1 MMKASLRACR
11 KKMSNTC
18 LANYTVKG
26 EGFLKNHR
34 LSFIVHDRSYEIMRK
49 TFTLLV
55 ALIVVIAGFA
65 QVNGTVKGKVV
76 DSLAKQN
83 LSEATVTVLH
93 TKDSTPV
100 TFAITDKAGAFEI
113 KNLDSG
119 LYRLMV
125 SFQGYRAFN
134 KTFIISKE
142 SPVSDFTTIYL
153 DKQSVL
159 LQEVVVS
166 APPITVK
173 KDTVEFNA
181 SAFKTK
187 PNSTAEDL
195 LKKIPGVQV
204 DKDGNVKAQGEDV
217 QKVYV
222 DGKEFFGTDPKL
234 ATKNITADMIE
245 SVQVFDDMSDQAKFT
260 KIDDGSRAKTI
271 NIKLKKDKRKG
282 YFGRAMAGY
291 GTEDTYESSIMFNRF
306 NGDRRIS
313 ILGAANNI
321 NKQGFSFSDI
331 VSSMGGFGSR
341 NGGGGGNFGG
351 GGNQGGGGVRFSGG
365 GTNTNFGNTTSGNG
379 ITKALSTGINYSDKW
394 GSKVSVTGSYFYS
407 NTETRTDRS
416 SLRQSFFANDSVT
429 FQNQETNSINKN
441 QNHRINMRLE
451 YAIDSMNSILYTP
464 NLTFQ
469 HSNSRSIDTTFTR
482 STKPGQDYLALAGV
496 TKNDNERDG
505 MNLNNNLLY
514 RHKFSK
520 PGRTITIGWNNS
532 LGKSDGEG
540 INYAPYVT
548 FNPDSS
554 VARIVRQDL
563 KTLQS
568 TRNNNNVLSTSYT
581 EPIGNNK
588 LLEFNYAYT
597 HNHSTSDRRGFDY
610 DSTSAD
616 YDIVNPLQTNDFDN
630 TYKVNRVGTNFRVQ
644 TAKYNYQLGVGVQYS
659 ELDNLSHRMRL
670 NLPDTLIQTHQTF
683 TNFYPTA
690 VFNYQFSRTKNFR
703 FRYSGRTNQPTV
715 SQLQDVVDPSD
726 PLYVT
731 SGNPNLQ
738 QEFTNSFNLNYN
750 SFNVSTFKYI
760 SASLRFENTY
770 NKIVNSISN
779 IGLGKQLIIPIN
791 MNGAFNTSSFVTLGI
806 PLRNKLKGSNINFN
820 NSILFNRDISQVEK
834 EKNITNNLII
844 TQTAG
849 INLNLKDRLNM
860 GLNGSV
866 GYNSVHY
873 SISDPGKQNPNTKY
887 FSQTYSLDFSYTA
900 KSNTVFSTDF
910 DYYINSGRAEGYNQ
924 NLPLLNASIAQLLF
938 KKKNGELKFSVHDL
952 LNQNESITR
961 TVTQNYI
968 LDSRTTVLKRYFML
982 TFTYNLNRAGGPQ
995 QRNTPQ
1001 MPRQIQ
1007 RQMNENKVNQEP

>member
-1 MMKASLRACR
+1 
-11 KKMSNTC
+11 
-18 LANYTVKG
+18 
-26 EGFLKNHR
+26 
-34 LSFIVHDRSYEIMRK
+34 MRQ
-49 TFTLLV
+49 TFTLLFT
-55 ALIVVIAGFA
+55 LFLGYTGFA
-65 QVNGTVKGKVV
+65 QVNGTVKGKVL
-76 DSLAKQN
+76 DTLAKQN
-83 LSEATVTVLH
+83 LADATVTVLNP
-93 TKDSTPV
+93 KDSTPV
-100 TFAITDKAGAFEI
+100 TYAITDKAGSFEI
-113 KNLDSG
+113 KNLDTG
-119 LYRLMV
+119 LYRLSV
-125 SFQGYRAFN
+125 TFQGYQSFS
-134 KTFIISKE
+134 KTFMISKDF
-142 SPVSDFTTIYL
+142 PVADFSSIYM

-204 DKDGNVKAQGEDV
+204 DKDGNVKAQGEDI

-271 NIKLKKDKRKG
+271 NIKLKKDKRQG

-291 GTEDTYESSIMFNRF
+291 GTDDRYESSIMFNKF

-313 ILGAANNI
+313 ILAGANNI
-321 NKQGFSFSDI
+321 NKQAFSFSDI

-341 NGGGGGNFGG
+341 NGGGGNFGG
-351 GGNQGGGGVRFSGG
+351 GGGNFRTGGASASSFGGGGSSG
-365 GTNTNFGNTTSGNG
+365 SG
-379 ITKALSTGINYSDKW
+379 ITRAISTGINYSDKW
-394 GSKVSVTGSYFYS
+394 GSKIAVTGSYFYS
-407 NTETRTDRS
+407 NTETSTDRS

-429 FQNQETNSINKN
+429 FQNQETHSLNNN
-441 QNHRINMRLE
+441 QNHRFNLRFE
-451 YAIDSMNSILYTP
+451 YAIDSMNSILFTP
-464 NLTFQ
+464 SLTVQ
-469 HSNSRSIDTTFTR
+469 HSRTQSLDTTFTR
-482 STKPGQDYLALAGV
+482 ATKPGQDYLALAGV
-496 TKNDNERDG
+496 TRNDNERDG
-505 MNLNNNLLY
+505 INLNNNLLF
-514 RHKFSK
+514 RHKFAK

-532 LGKSDGEG
+532 ANKSDGEG
-540 INYAPYVT
+540 INYAPYIT

-554 VARIVRQDL
+554 VARVVNQNL
-563 KTLQS
+563 KTFQE
-568 TRNNNNVLSTSYT
+568 TRSNNNVFSTSYT
-581 EPIGNNK
+581 EPIGKNK

-597 HNHSTSDRRGFDY
+597 HNHSISDRKGFDY
-610 DSTSAD
+610 DSTSQE
-616 YDIVNPLQTNDFDN
+616 YITVNPLQTNDFNN
-630 TYKVNRVGTNFRVQ
+630 TYKVNRFGTNFRVQ
-644 TAKYNYQLGVGVQYS
+644 TTKYNYQLGVGVQRS
-659 ELDNLSHRMRL
+659 ELDNFSNRKRIATT
-670 NLPDTLIQTHQTF
+670 DTLISTHQTF

-690 VFNYQFSRTKNFR
+690 VFNYQFSRTKNLR

-731 SGNPNLQ
+731 SGNPNLG

-750 SFNVSTFKYI
+750 SFNVSTFKYV
-760 SASLRFENTY
+760 SASLRFENTL

-779 IGLGKQLIIPIN
+779 IGLGKQLIIPVN

-820 NSILFNRDISQVEK
+820 NSIFFNRDVSQVEK
-834 EKNITNNLII
+834 EKNTMNNLMV
-844 TQTAG
+844 TQTVG
-849 INLNLKDRLNM
+849 INLDIKQKLNI

-873 SISDPGKQNPNTKY
+873 SISDPEKQNPDTKY
-887 FSQTYSLDFSYTA
+887 FSQTYSLDFSYTT

-924 NLPLLNASIAQLLF
+924 NLPLLNASIAQQLF
-938 KKKNGELKFSVHDL
+938 KKKNGELKLSVHDL
-952 LNQNESITR
+952 LNQNQSITR

-968 LDSRTTVLKRYFML
+968 LDSRTTVLQRYFML
-982 TFTYNLNRAGGPQ
+982 TFTYNLNKAGANQQQ
-995 QRNTPQ
+995 QRGNPQ
-1001 MPRQIQ
+1001 VPRQMQ
-1007 RQMNENKVNQEP
+1007 RQMNPNRGGQ

>member
-1 MMKASLRACR
+1 MQK
-11 KKMSNTC
+11 
-18 LANYTVKG
+18 
-26 EGFLKNHR
+26 
-34 LSFIVHDRSYEIMRK
+34 I
-49 TFTLLV
+49 FTLFFGL
-55 ALIVVIAGFA
+55 ALAITGFA
-65 QVNGTVKGKVV
+65 QVNGTVKGKVR
-76 DSLAKQN
+76 DTLAKQN
-83 LSEATVTVLH
+83 LADATVTVLNP
-93 TKDSTPV
+93 KDSIPV
-100 TFAITDKAGAFEI
+100 TFAITDKTGSFEI
-113 KNLDSG
+113 KNLDTG
-119 LYRLMV
+119 LYRLLIT
-125 SFQGYRAFN
+125 FQGYVPFS
-134 KTFIISKE
+134 KTFMISKDF
-142 SPVSDFTTIYL
+142 PVADFPSVIM
-153 DKQSVL
+153 DKSSVL

-187 PNSTAEDL
+187 PNSSAEDL

-222 DGKEFFGTDPKL
+222 DGKEFFGNDPKL

-260 KIDDGSRAKTI
+260 KIDDGSRSKTI

-282 YFGRAMAGY
+282 YFGKVMAGY
-291 GTEDTYESSIMFNRF
+291 GTEDRYESSISFNRF

-341 NGGGGGNFGG
+341 NNTGGGNFGGGNFGG
-351 GGNQGGGGVRFSGG
+351 GGFGGGGGQFRVQGSGFNNFGSSGG
-365 GTNTNFGNTTSGNG
+365 GNG
-379 ITKALSTGINYSDKW
+379 ITQSLSTGINYSDKW
-394 GSKVSVTGSYFYS
+394 GSKVAVTGSYFYS
-407 NTETRTDRS
+407 NTDARVERS
-416 SLRQSFFANDSVT
+416 SFRQSFFANDSVT
-429 FQNQETNSINKN
+429 YQNQETNSRNKN
-441 QNHRINMRLE
+441 QNHRFNMRLE
-451 YAIDSMNSILYTP
+451 YAIDSMNSILFTP
-464 NLTFQ
+464 SLTFQ
-469 HSNSRSIDTTFTR
+469 HSTTKSIDTTFTR

-505 MNLNNNLLY
+505 TNLNNNVLY
-514 RHKFSK
+514 RHKFFK

-532 LGKSDGEG
+532 LNKSNGEG
-540 INYAPYVT
+540 INYAPYIN

-554 VARIVRQDL
+554 IARVVSQDL
-563 KTLQS
+563 KTFQE
-568 TRNNNNVLSTSYT
+568 TRSNNNVLSTSYT

-610 DSTSAD
+610 DSTTGE
-616 YDIVNPLQTNDFDN
+616 YDIVNPLQTNNFDN
-630 TYKVNRVGTNFRVQ
+630 TYKVNRVGSNFRVQ
-644 TAKYNYQLGVGVQYS
+644 TAKYNYQLGVGVQFS
-659 ELDNLSHRMRL
+659 ELDNYSRRMRV
-670 NLPDTLIQTHQTF
+670 NNSDTIINTHQTF

-690 VFNYQFSRTKNFR
+690 IFNYQFSRTKNFR

-715 SQLQDVVDPSD
+715 SQLQPVVDPSD

-731 SGNPNLQ
+731 SGNPNLK
-738 QEFTNSFNLNYN
+738 QEFTNSFNINYN

-760 SASLRFENTY
+760 SASLRFDNTY
-770 NKIVNSISN
+770 NKIVNSITN

-806 PLRNKLKGSNINFN
+806 PLRNKLKGSNLNFN
-820 NSILFNRDISQVEK
+820 NSISYGRDVSEVEQ
-834 EKNITNNLII
+834 EKNITDNFSV

-849 INLNLKDRLNM
+849 INLDIKQKLNV

-873 SISDPGKQNPNTKY
+873 SISDPEKQSPNTKY
-887 FSQTYSLDFSYTA
+887 FSQTYSLDFSYVT
-900 KSNTVFSTDF
+900 KGNTIFSTDF
-910 DYYINSGRAEGYNQ
+910 DYYINSGRSEGYNQ

-952 LNQNESITR
+952 LNQNQSISR

-968 LDSRTTVLKRYFML
+968 LDSKTTVLKRYFML
-982 TFTYNLNRAGGPQ
+982 TFTYNLNRAGSNQQ
-995 QRNTPQ
+995 QRNPQ

-1007 RQMNENKVNQEP
+1007 RQMDQIKVGQ

>member
-1 MMKASLRACR
+1 
-11 KKMSNTC
+11 
-18 LANYTVKG
+18 
-26 EGFLKNHR
+26 
-34 LSFIVHDRSYEIMRK
+34 MRQ
-49 TFTLLV
+49 TFTLFL
-55 ALIVVIAGFA
+55 ALIVAIVGFG
-65 QVNGTVKGKVV
+65 QVNGTVKGKVL

-83 LSEATVTVLH
+83 LSDATVSILNP
-93 TKDSTPV
+93 KDSVPV

-113 KNLDSG
+113 KNLDTG
-119 LYRLMV
+119 LYRILI
-125 SFQGYRAFN
+125 SFQGYRSFS
-134 KTFIISKE
+134 KTFMISKE
-142 SPVSDFTTIYL
+142 FPVADFPSIYM
-153 DKQSVL
+153 DKQSVM

-222 DGKEFFGTDPKL
+222 DGKEFFGNDPKL

-271 NIKLKKDKRKG
+271 NIKLKKDKRQG

-291 GTEDTYESSIMFNRF
+291 GTDDRFESSLSFNRF

-313 ILGAANNI
+313 IVAGANNV
-321 NKQGFSFSDI
+321 NKQTFNFSDI

-341 NGGGGGNFGG
+341 GGGGGNFGG
-351 GGNQGGGGVRFSGG
+351 GGGNFRMPAIGGSSFGSG
-365 GTNTNFGNTTSGNG
+365 NSGNG
-379 ITKALSTGINYSDKW
+379 ITRAISSGINYSDKW
-394 GSKVSVTGSYFYS
+394 GTKVSVTGSYFYS
-407 NTETRTDRS
+407 NTETNTDRS
-416 SLRQSFFANDSVT
+416 SFRQSFFANDSVT
-429 FQNQETNSINKN
+429 YQSQETRSINKN
-441 QNHRINMRLE
+441 QNHRFNLRFE
-451 YAIDSMNSILYTP
+451 YAIDSMNSILFTP
-464 NLTFQ
+464 SLTVQ
-469 HSNSRSIDTTFTR
+469 HSDTRSVDTTFTR

-496 TKNDNERDG
+496 TRNDNERDG
-505 MNLNNNLLY
+505 INLNNNLLY
-514 RHKFSK
+514 RHKFAK

-532 LGKSDGEG
+532 LNRSEGEG

-554 VARIVRQDL
+554 VARVVNQNL
-563 KTLQS
+563 KTFQN
-568 TRNNNNVLSTSYT
+568 TRSNNNVFSSSYT

-597 HNHSTSDRRGFDY
+597 YNRSMSDRKGFDY
-610 DSTSAD
+610 DSATQQ
-616 YDIVNPLQTNDFDN
+616 YTTVNPLQTNDFDN

-644 TAKYNYQLGVGVQYS
+644 TAKYNYQLGIGVQRS
-659 ELDNLSHRMRL
+659 ELENFSRRKRVATT
-670 NLPDTLIQTHQTF
+670 DTLITTHQTF

-690 VFNYQFSRTKNFR
+690 VFNYQFSRTRNLR
-703 FRYSGRTNQPTV
+703 FRYSGRTNQPSV

-731 SGNPNLQ
+731 SGNPNLG
-738 QEFTNSFNLNYN
+738 QEFTNNFNVNYN
-750 SFNVSTFKYI
+750 SFNISTFKYI
-760 SASLRFENTY
+760 SASLRFENTL

-779 IGLGKQLIIPIN
+779 IGLGKQLIIPVN

-806 PLRNKLKGSNINFN
+806 PLRKLKGSNINFN
-820 NSILFNRDISQVEK
+820 NSILFNRDVSLVEQ
-834 EKNITNNLII
+834 EKNVMNNLVI
-844 TQTAG
+844 TQTVG
-849 INLNLKDRLNM
+849 VNLDIKQKFNIAA
-860 GLNGSV
+860 NGTV

-873 SISDPGKQNPNTKY
+873 SISDPEKQNPNTRY
-887 FSQTYSLDFSYTA
+887 FSQTYSLDFNYTT
-900 KSNTVFSTDF
+900 KSNTIFSTDF
-910 DYYINSGRAEGYNQ
+910 DYYINTGRSEGYNQ
-924 NLPLLNASIAQLLF
+924 NIPLWNISVAQQLF
-938 KKKNGELKFSVHDL
+938 KKKNGELKFTVHDL
-952 LNQNESITR
+952 LNQNQSVTR

-982 TFTYNLNRAGGPQ
+982 TFTYNLNKAGSNQ
-995 QRNTPQ
+995 QQERGRPQ

-1007 RQMNENKVNQEP
+1007 RQMDQIKVGQ

>member
-1 MMKASLRACR
+1 
-11 KKMSNTC
+11 
-18 LANYTVKG
+18 
-26 EGFLKNHR
+26 
-34 LSFIVHDRSYEIMRK
+34 MRQI
-49 TFTLLV
+49 FTLFV
-55 ALIVVIAGFA
+55 TIVLAYTGFS
-65 QVNGTVKGKVV
+65 QSGTVKGKVS
-76 DSLAKQN
+76 DTLARQN
-83 LSEATVTVLH
+83 LADATVSILNP
-93 TKDSTPV
+93 KDSTPV
-100 TFAITDKAGAFEI
+100 TYAITDKSGAFEI
-113 KNLDSG
+113 KNLDTG
-119 LYRLMV
+119 LYRLLV
-125 SFQGYRAFN
+125 TFQGYRPFS
-134 KTFIISKE
+134 KTFMISKDF
-142 SPVSDFTTIYL
+142 PVADFPTIYL
-153 DKQSVL
+153 DKESVM

-222 DGKEFFGTDPKL
+222 DGKEFFGNDPKL

-260 KIDDGSRAKTI
+260 KIDDGSRSKTI
-271 NIKLKKDKRKG
+271 NIKLKKDKRHG
-282 YFGRAMAGY
+282 YFGKAMAGY
-291 GTEDTYESSIMFNRF
+291 GTDDRFESSIMFNRF

-313 ILGAANNI
+313 ILGGANNI
-321 NKQGFSFSDI
+321 NRQPFSFNDI

-341 NGGGGGNFGG
+341 GGGGNFGG
-351 GGNQGGGGVRFSGG
+351 GGGNFRMGGGGFNNFGG
-365 GTNTNFGNTTSGNG
+365 GSSGSG
-379 ITKALSTGINYSDKW
+379 ITRSISTGINYSDKW
-394 GSKVSVTGSYFYS
+394 GSKIAVSGSYFYS
-407 NTETRTDRS
+407 NTDTRTDRS

-429 FQNQETNSINKN
+429 FQNQETHSRNKN
-441 QNHRINMRLE
+441 QNHRFNLRFE

-464 NLTFQ
+464 TLTLQ
-469 HSNSRSIDTTFTR
+469 HSTTQSLDTTFTR
-482 STKPGQDYLALAGV
+482 STKPGEDYLALAGV
-496 TKNDNERDG
+496 TRNDNERDG
-505 MNLNNNLLY
+505 INFSNNLLY
-514 RHKFSK
+514 RHKFAK

-532 LGKSDGEG
+532 LNKSEGEG
-540 INYAPYVT
+540 INYAPYIT

-554 VARIVRQDL
+554 VARVVNQNL
-563 KTLQS
+563 KTFQD
-568 TRNNNNVLSTSYT
+568 TKANNNVFSTSYT

-597 HNHSTSDRRGFDY
+597 YNRSISDRKGFDF
-610 DSTSAD
+610 DSTSQD
-616 YDIVNPLQTNDFDN
+616 YITVNPLQTNDFDN
-630 TYKVNRVGTNFRVQ
+630 TYKVNRFGTNFRVQ
-644 TAKYNYQLGVGVQYS
+644 TAKYNYQLGVGVQRS
-659 ELDNLSHRMRL
+659 ELDNFSRRKRL
-670 NLPDTLIQTHQTF
+670 ATTDTLITTHQTF

-690 VFNYQFSRTKNFR
+690 VFNYQFSRTKNLR

-726 PLYVT
+726 PFYVT
-731 SGNPNLQ
+731 SGNPNLG
-738 QEFTNSFNLNYN
+738 QEFTNNFNLNYN

-760 SASLRFENTY
+760 SASLRFENTL

-779 IGLGKQLIIPIN
+779 IGLGKQLIIPVN
-791 MNGAFNTSSFVTLGI
+791 MNGAFNTSSHVTLGI
-806 PLRNKLKGSNINFN
+806 PLRDKLKGSSINLN
-820 NSILFNRDISQVEK
+820 NSISFNRDISQVEQ
-834 EKNITNNLII
+834 ERNIMDNLSI

-849 INLNLKDRLNM
+849 LNLDIKQKFIV

-873 SISDPGKQNPNTKY
+873 SISDPEKQSPNTKY

-924 NLPLLNASIAQLLF
+924 NLPLWNASIAQLLF

-952 LNQNESITR
+952 LNQNQSVTR

-968 LDSRTTVLKRYFML
+968 LDSRTTVLQRYFML
-982 TFTYNLNRAGGPQ
+982 TFTYNLNRAGSNQQ

-1007 RQMNENKVNQEP
+1007 RQMNQMRPGQ